1 MPVVEAWQPYKG
13 AQLLPSWDGT
23 MFEALMVPLFVPE
36 ATWGPSSW
44 GTNHRLYA
52 EAQIEYGLNDAHLGY
67 WGISASTDAKGGY
80 HAFGVAALGTS
91 PTAGRNAHGQAA
103 RVVTPHASFLALPFT
118 PRQSMDNLKRLAA
131 SFPAVYTPYGF
142 LDAVDVGTGQ
152 VSDGVLVLDQGMILA
167 AIANTLGQD
176 VMQQAFSGSVE
187 MAIRPL
193 IEEEQFEVRP
203 SSVLTNDRRP
213 LVVQSSTATL
223 VPSVPASI
231 GEPEARVAGPSLAAA
246 GPEEL
251 APSRRGEGRM
261 GALGPKRTP
270 SRRRTGKAADRRR
283 SA

>member
-1 MPVVEAWQPYKG
+1 
-13 AQLLPSWDGT
+13 
-23 MFEALMVPLFVPE
+23 
-36 ATWGPSSW
+36 
-44 GTNHRLYA
+44 
-52 EAQIEYGLNDAHLGY
+52 
-67 WGISASTDAKGGY
+67 
-80 HAFGVAALGTS
+80 
-91 PTAGRNAHGQAA
+91 
-103 RVVTPHASFLALPFT
+103 
-118 PRQSMDNLKRLAA
+118 MDNLKRLAA

-167 AIANTLGQD
+167 AIANALGQD

-223 VPSVPASI
+223 APSVPASI
-231 GEPEARVAGPSLAAA
+231 GEPEARARRPEPGGGRAGGAR
-246 GPEEL
+246 PE
-251 APSRRGEGRM
+251 PSRIEGRM

-283 SA
+283 SADSAL